1 MAKANISEVV
11 IPTTPDTRFGGNR
24 DKHSHDR
31 AECRRMNRNIA
42 PVIEADPLGDDAV
55 KARPGFRDLA
65 IREFNHRVAN
75 TLCLLSVGLRQDF
88 IHVTSPELKAALRR
102 HERQIISIAEL
113 HRLLGADAGSEKCAI
128 AAHFQP
134 LCNALACAVLAPLN
148 VRCEAFLAD
157 ETLRAEQCTKL
168 ALIISEL
175 VINAAKHAFP
185 ANKAGSVRI
194 EIVHEG
200 GICRCTVSDD
210 GIGLGSGPAGCGSGI
225 VSVLVAELAGRI
237 FVQSGK
243 WGTAISVMFPA

>member
-1 MAKANISEVV
+1 MAKANVSEVV
-11 IPTTPDTRFGGNR
+11 IPTMPDTSFGDNR

-31 AECRRMNRNIA
+31 AGYRRMNRNIA
-42 PVIEADPLGDDAV
+42 PVIEADLLGDDAV

-75 TLCLLSVGLRQDF
+75 TLCLLSAGLRQDF
-88 IHVTSPELKAALRR
+88 IHVTSPELKTALRR

-113 HRLLGADAGSEKCAI
+113 HRLLGTDAGSEKCAI

-185 ANKAGSVRI
+185 ANQAGSVRI